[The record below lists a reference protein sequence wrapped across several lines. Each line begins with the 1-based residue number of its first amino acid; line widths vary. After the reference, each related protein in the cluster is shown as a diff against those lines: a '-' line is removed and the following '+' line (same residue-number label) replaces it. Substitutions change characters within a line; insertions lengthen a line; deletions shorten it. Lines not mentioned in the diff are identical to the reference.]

1 MATAVTDAVEIL
13 LQDGTEVVVRP
24 LPIVQ
29 LRRFMQAWREMQ
41 DLKGKDEAEK
51 EEDSFRVFVNC
62 AGIAL
67 ENQFKAL
74 EKFTETKGKLKD
86 PLSKEYRD
94 YLESV
99 LDMDTIF
106 KVLEVGGGLKLN
118 DPNLLAAVAAANQQ

>member
-41 DLKGKDEAEK
+41 DLKGKDDAEK

>member
-13 LQDGTEVVVRP
+13 LQDGTEVLVRP

-41 DLKGKDEAEK
+41 NLKGEDDAAK
-51 EEDSFRVFVNC
+51 EEDSFRVFVNT

-74 EKFTETKGKLKD
+74 EKFTETRGKLKD

-106 KVLEVGGGLKLN
+106 KVLEVSGGLKLN
-118 DPNLLAAVAAANQQ
+118 DPNLLAAVAAANQE